1 MSLTKRSTNQLLRR
15 YLNGALTAPEEAELE
30 RRALTDEPLAEA
42 MRGLQSAPAEDHLAR
57 VARMTAGARQA
68 AKTSGQGAG
77 TRKVSGRGSARWLAA
92 ATILLLLVAGSVFF
106 LPGLLEGPTEEL
118 AMKTEIAPPAAAPE
132 PTARPEPA
140 PLEELAVAEEPEAQR
155 ITVTVDEAEEAGDI
169 LPPTPPPPPALNPRP
184 RPNREAAEADA
195 RKKAAGQRR
204 AETGRKVKSDRAD
217 RAEAEQVAA
226 RRENESPPAPSVAA
240 APTVAPVTLADEEI
254 VVEIQD
260 KLAQPPTNRW
270 GEPLPPG
277 NYLSGRITNE
287 NGVPILNALVRLP
300 GLPIGERTD
309 SNGIFHL
316 PADDIAGYIEVEHPD
331 YETEN
336 VEISTTDRAL
346 QVSLD
351 RKPFQPVHGR
361 GKVTQNEARAF
372 IVLDQTPGYALP
384 LEGIRDLRK
393 RIETD
398 KPEGLAPGKYK
409 FSFQVNVDGTLTD
422 FKFRG
427 RPDRAVMDYI
437 GETMVKT
444 SVWRIEKGE
453 EPVRVYFKV
462 VLE

>member
-1 MSLTKRSTNQLLRR
+1 VSLTKRSTNQLLRR

-30 RRALTDEPLAEA
+30 RRALTDQPLAEA

-68 AKTSGQGAG
+68 AKKSGRGIGTSKA
-77 TRKVSGRGSARWLAA
+77 SGRGSARWLAA
-92 ATILLLLVAGSVFF
+92 ATLLLLLVAGSLFF
-106 LPGLLEGPTEEL
+106 LPGLLERPTEEL
-118 AMKTEIAPPAAAPE
+118 AMTKEAAPPVAALEPASQPKSAPAE
-132 PTARPEPA
+132 ELSVAKEPEVQSITTTVDDEDKGKIFTPTA
-140 PLEELAVAEEPEAQR
+140 
-155 ITVTVDEAEEAGDI
+155 
-169 LPPTPPPPPALNPRP
+169 PTPPASNPRP
-184 RPNREAAEADA
+184 RQNRDAAEAEA
-195 RKKAAGQRR
+195 RKKIIGQRR
-204 AETGRKVKSDRAD
+204 AETSQKVETERAE

-226 RRENESPPAPSVAA
+226 RRESVPPPAPSVPP
-240 APTVAPVTLADEEI
+240 APTVAPATLADEEI
-254 VVEIQD
+254 VVEIQG

-287 NGVPILNALVRLP
+287 NSVPILNALVRLP

-316 PADDIAGYIEVEHPD
+316 PADDIAGYIKVEHPD
-331 YETEN
+331 YEAET
-336 VEISTTDRAL
+336 VEISSTDRAL

-351 RKPFQPVHGR
+351 RKPFQPVRGR
-361 GKVTQNEARAF
+361 GEVTQNEGRAF

-384 LEGIRDLRK
+384 LKGIRDLRK

-462 VLE
+462 ILD